1 MKLFISADI
10 EGITGIANWDEADIE
25 KSFSKYFTEQMSK
38 EVNAACEAAFEAGVE
53 DILVK
58 DAHSTARNLDPS
70 KLPEKVRI
78 LRGWTKDPF
87 LMMAGLD
94 ESFAGVFFIGYHS
107 AGGKNGNPLAHTM
120 NMRNEYVKINGE
132 IASELMIN
140 AFTASYKGVPVLLAT
155 GDKLICED
163 AQKLNP
169 NIRIVPVSEGIGNAS
184 LSIHPNLALQKI
196 KEEVK
201 TVLGDKDD
209 LSKYLVPLPESFHV
223 EIAFR
228 EHYHAYS
235 GSFYPG
241 AKQTGPKTV
250 AFETDDYMEV
260 LRFLFFVL

>member
-10 EGITGIANWDEADIE
+10 EGVTGIVNWNEADID
-25 KSFSKYFTEQMSK
+25 KSFSKYFTEQMTK
-38 EVNAACEAAFEAGVE
+38 EVNAACEAALAAGVD

-70 KLPEKVRI
+70 KLPEQVKI
-78 LRGWTKDPF
+78 LRGWTNNPYI
-87 LMMAGLD
+87 MMAGLD
-94 ESFAGVFFIGYHS
+94 SSFDGVFFIGYHS

-132 IASELMIN
+132 IASELTIN
-140 AFTASYKGVPVLLAT
+140 AYTAAYTGVPVLLAT
-155 GDKLICED
+155 GDKMICED

-169 NIRIVPVSEGIGNAS
+169 NIKTVPVSEGIGNAS
-184 LSIHPNLALQKI
+184 VSIHPNLALQKI
-196 KEEVK
+196 QEQVQA
-201 TVLGDKDD
+201 VLKDD
-209 LSKYLVPLPESFHV
+209 LSKYIVTLPESFHV

-241 AKQTGPKTV
+241 AKQTGHKTV
-250 AFETDDYMEV
+250 AFETNDYMDV

>member
-10 EGITGIANWDEADIE
+10 EGVTGIVNWNEADIE
-25 KSFSKYFTEQMSK
+25 KSFSKYFTEQMTK
-38 EVNAACEAAFEAGVE
+38 EVNAACEAALAAGVE

-70 KLPEKVRI
+70 KLPEQVKI
-78 LRGWTKDPF
+78 LRGWTNNPYI
-87 LMMAGLD
+87 MMAGLD
-94 ESFAGVFFIGYHS
+94 SSFDGVFFIGYHS

-132 IASELMIN
+132 IASELTIN
-140 AFTASYKGVPVLLAT
+140 AYTAAYIGVPVLLAT
-155 GDKLICED
+155 GDKMICED

-169 NIRIVPVSEGIGNAS
+169 NIKTVPVSEGIGNAS
-184 LSIHPNLALQKI
+184 ISIHPNLALQKI
-196 KEEVK
+196 QEQVQA
-201 TVLGDKDD
+201 VLNDD
-209 LSKYLVPLPESFHV
+209 LAKYIVPLPESFHV

-241 AKQTGPKTV
+241 AKQTGHKTV
-250 AFETDDYMEV
+250 AFETNDYMDV